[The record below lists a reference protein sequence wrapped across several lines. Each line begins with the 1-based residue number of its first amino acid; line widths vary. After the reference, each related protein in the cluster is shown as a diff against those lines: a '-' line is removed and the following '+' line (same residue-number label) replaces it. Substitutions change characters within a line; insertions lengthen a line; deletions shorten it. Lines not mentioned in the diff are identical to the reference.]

1 MREFRSISA
10 GERWRRTTSTGAD
23 IGELERALATLPS
36 IRNPRLRVQPGAIQ
50 AEMEGAMGALH
61 EVSIHVPMLSSRIWP
76 QVIRALRRSA
86 TMRQQLGQGMVPRAF
101 DRLIA
106 RIAGEP
112 VFPEPR
118 RITSACTCR
127 ENERPCRHILALHEM
142 FARRLDDRPWEL
154 LTLRG
159 VDFHSLLDASS
170 KPPDPAEL
178 VALAFDAREEPIIAP
193 DGDGVELEPTLTSLQ
208 VRRLLATD
216 QETKLKDVLAVIE
229 AYRSAEPERPAGD

>member
-1 MREFRSISA
+1 MRESRGISA

-23 IGELERALATLPS
+23 VGELERALATLPA
-36 IRNPRLRVQPGAIQ
+36 IRNPRLRIQPGAIQ

-61 EVSIHVPMLSSRIWP
+61 EVGIHVPMLPSRIWP

-86 TMRQQLGQGMVPRAF
+86 TMRDQLGQGMVPRSF

-106 RIAGEP
+106 RISGEP

-154 LTLRG
+154 LILRG
-159 VDFHSLLDASS
+159 VDFHNLLEASS
-170 KPPDPAEL
+170 KPPDPTEM
-178 VALAFDAREEPIIAP
+178 VQLAFGAREEPIMVP

-208 VRRLLATD
+208 IRRLLAAD
-216 QETKLKDVLAVIE
+216 QDGKLQHVLDAIDK
-229 AYRSAEPERPAGD
+229 YRDAEPESPT